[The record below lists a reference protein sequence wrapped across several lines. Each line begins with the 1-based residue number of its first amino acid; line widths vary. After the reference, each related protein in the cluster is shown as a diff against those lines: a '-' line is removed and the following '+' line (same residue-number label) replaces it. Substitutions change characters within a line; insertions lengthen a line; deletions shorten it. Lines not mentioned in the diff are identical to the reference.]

1 MVKTPASTFD
11 FSSLVE
17 NYDQWYSTPVGDTYD
32 REEKSA
38 VLQFLPP
45 AKPDDR
51 LLDVGCGTGHWSRF
65 FSSQGY
71 DVVGVDISRSMIL
84 NARNKYLDKT
94 SFMVANASSLP
105 FENASFKIVTAMT
118 SLEFISNTDFAVA
131 EMLRCTKPDGSLIIG
146 MLNKLAPINR
156 DRIVKKKEPYASADL
171 FSSEELRRLLAK
183 FGRVRIRVSVSEEKH
198 LQVKPLRKIWDKF
211 ALPWKQPTGAFIVA
225 EVRR

>member
-1 MVKTPASTFD
+1 MFKTPASKFD
-11 FSSLVE
+11 FSSLAKD
-17 NYDQWYSTPVGDTYD
+17 YDSWYDTPLGKRYD

-38 VLQFLPP
+38 VLELLPP
-45 AKPDDR
+45 VKPGNR

-84 NARNKYLDKT
+84 NARNKGLDKT
-94 SFMVANASSLP
+94 PFMVANASSLP

-131 EMLRCTKPDGSLIIG
+131 EMLRCTAFDGSLIIG
-146 MLNKLAPINR
+146 TLNKLASINR
-156 DRIVKKKEPYASADL
+156 DRIVKKKEPYASAHL
-171 FSSEELRRLLAK
+171 FSSEELRRLLAT
-183 FGRVRIRVSVSEEKH
+183 FGPVRIRVSVSEEKH
-198 LQVKPLRKIWDKF
+198 FQVKPLRKIWDKF